1 MKKSFKKLKTETF
14 EINRQKTH
22 WQMDLDRYMYRQIY
36 LKGNWETDSE
46 DINLNEQ
53 SLNDKIKT

>member
-22 WQMDLDRYMYRQIY
+22 WPMDLDRYMYRQIY

-46 DINLNEQ
+46 DFNEP
-53 SLNDKIKT
+53 

>member
-22 WQMDLDRYMYRQIY
+22 WPMDLDRYMYRQIY

>member
-36 LKGNWETDSE
+36 LEANWETDQKT
-46 DINLNEQ
+46 LT
-53 SLNDKIKT
+53 LMDKV

>member
-14 EINRQKTH
+14 EVNRQKTH

-36 LKGNWETDSE
+36 LEGNWETD
-46 DINLNEQ
+46 Q
-53 SLNDKIKT
+53 KTLTLMNKV

>member
-1 MKKSFKKLKTETF
+1 MKKSFKKLKTEKF

-22 WQMDLDRYMYRQIY
+22 WPMDLDRYMYRQIY